1 MILAL
6 WSSNLLFKCVKNDLN
21 FILLYF
27 LQDHWPKEIH
37 LRDNDKLLHTLKKI
51 KEDSSFISIY
61 THLWENVPR
70 IHDAVMAME
79 SRLADCSI
87 LLKNHASKIFEWNS
101 IISRTSKPYFFMHK
115 VIVICLCVYS
125 CVCVFLMKNEILR
138 YKISQNININLF
150 YFKTSSFQNGP
161 VWIFSWTFEFKENSL
176 GQSLKQLWTL
186 LSWSRSNQM
195 QGNKVTLTDIGTRD
209 KQVGNIKTGISAI

>member
-1 MILAL
+1 M
-6 WSSNLLFKCVKNDLN
+6 
-21 FILLYF
+21 
-27 LQDHWPKEIH
+27 
-37 LRDNDKLLHTLKKI
+37 
-51 KEDSSFISIY
+51 
-61 THLWENVPR
+61 
-70 IHDAVMAME
+70 HDGVMAVE

-115 VIVICLCVYS
+115 VIVICLCVSS

-161 VWIFSWTFEFKENSL
+161 VWIFS
-176 GQSLKQLWTL
+176 
-186 LSWSRSNQM
+186 
-195 QGNKVTLTDIGTRD
+195 
-209 KQVGNIKTGISAI
+209 